1 MTERFWTPERK
12 KDYHKLAAA
21 REHRRKYI
29 RNTCS
34 KSEQKETSS
43 TGGNIS
49 EPKVKVM
56 ASARVYNFTMA
67 ESDHDRSRNNL

>member
-12 KDYHKLAAA
+12 KDYLKLAAA

-29 RNTCS
+29 REYMKRN
-34 KSEQKETSS
+34 EQKETSS

-56 ASARVYNFTMA
+56 ASARMYNFTMGG
-67 ESDHDRSRNNL
+67 SDHD